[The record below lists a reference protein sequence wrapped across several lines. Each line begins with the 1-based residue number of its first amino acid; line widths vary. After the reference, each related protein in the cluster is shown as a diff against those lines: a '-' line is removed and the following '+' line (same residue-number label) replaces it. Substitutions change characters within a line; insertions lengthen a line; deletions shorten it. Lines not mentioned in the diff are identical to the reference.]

1 MGGLLFE
8 VAGAHV
14 SRLEDLR
21 LITGAGTY
29 AADWNLPGQL
39 YAHFVRADR
48 AHARIVSIDTE
59 AARSAPGVAGIY
71 TGADAMSAGY
81 TRGLVLLTF
90 PGKGGMQARIP
101 DRPVLAHARVRF
113 VGEPLAL
120 VVASSPSAA
129 QDAAELICVEYEDL
143 PVIID
148 PQAALSAG
156 APQLHEA
163 VPGNMPFEY
172 EAGDRSAVDA
182 AFATAAHVTR
192 LKLESTRVVPN
203 PMEPRACLIAYDA
216 AEERYTVH
224 VCVQG
229 VNMMRRQ
236 CATYTKLPEDRFRV
250 IAKDVG
256 GGFGQRSAAYPEYC
270 AILIAAKDTGRP
282 VKWVSSRTEGFLSD
296 THGRSNVVEGEL
308 ALDREGR
315 FLALR
320 LDWVADMGAFMTPA
334 GPVSH
339 IRNPS
344 TCLTGVYRIPALYGR
359 WRLALTNA
367 APIAAYRG
375 AGRPDI
381 AYVIERLV
389 SNAAA
394 ELGIDAAEIRKRNF
408 IPAEAF
414 PYKTPTGST
423 YDNADLPG
431 VLRKAVALADW
442 NGFADRRA
450 ASERRGKLR
459 GLGIATVIEN
469 TGAGMYPKDE
479 VEIEVS
485 PEGEV
490 IAHTLAHSQ
499 GQGHETT
506 FAMLV
511 AKALEIPV
519 ERVRIREGAPEK
531 APTLIGNHTG
541 GSRSLVGAGTVC
553 HIAAEKLIQQGKSVA
568 AEELGL
574 EPSQI
579 EYWKGEFQ
587 GSEPGKK
594 LTLAELARRRPL
606 VARGEGT
613 FASTFPNG
621 CHIAEVE
628 IDPETG
634 TTKIERYSTVDDCG
648 VVVNHAIV
656 EGQMHG
662 ALAQGA
668 GQVFG
673 EHAVYDRESG
683 QLLTAS
689 FSDYF
694 MPRAGML
701 PDIGMEEHPTAS
713 RVNPLGVKGMGE
725 SGCTASVPALAN
737 AVMDALR
744 PFGIDHVDMPLT
756 ASKVWTALA
765 AARTIP
771 HPRPFSQGARG
782 NS

>member
-1 MGGLLFE
+1 
-8 VAGAHV
+8 
-14 SRLEDLR
+14 
-21 LITGAGTY
+21 
-29 AADWNLPGQL
+29 
-39 YAHFVRADR
+39 
-48 AHARIVSIDTE
+48 
-59 AARSAPGVAGIY
+59 
-71 TGADAMSAGY
+71 
-81 TRGLVLLTF
+81 
-90 PGKGGMQARIP
+90 
-101 DRPVLAHARVRF
+101 
-113 VGEPLAL
+113 
-120 VVASSPSAA
+120 
-129 QDAAELICVEYEDL
+129 
-143 PVIID
+143 
-148 PQAALSAG
+148 
-156 APQLHEA
+156 
-163 VPGNMPFEY
+163 
-172 EAGDRSAVDA
+172 
-182 AFATAAHVTR
+182 
-192 LKLESTRVVPN
+192 VPN

-216 AEERYTVH
+216 KDDRYTIH

-236 CATYTKLPEDRFRV
+236 LGAYTKLPEDKFRV

-296 THGRSNVVEGEL
+296 THGRGNVIEGEL
-308 ALDREGR
+308 ALDSEGR

-320 LDWVADMGAFMTPA
+320 LNWIADMGAYVTPA

-359 WRLALTNA
+359 WRLAVTNT

-394 ELGIDAAEIRKRNF
+394 ELGIDPAELRRRNL

-431 VLRKAVALADW
+431 VLEKALALATW
-442 NGFADRRA
+442 KGFAARRT
-450 ASERRGKLR
+450 ASEKSGKLR

-479 VEIEVS
+479 VEIEVTAK
-485 PEGEV
+485 GEV
-490 IAHTLAHSQ
+490 IAHTIAHSQ

-506 FAMLV
+506 FAMMV
-511 AKALEIPV
+511 AKGLQIPAEQV
-519 ERVRIREGAPEK
+519 RVRQGAPEK
-531 APTLIGNHTG
+531 APTLTGNHTG
-541 GSRSLVGAGTVC
+541 GSRSMVGAGTVC
-553 HIAAEKLIQQGKSVA
+553 YIAAEKLVQQGKSLA

-574 EPSQI
+574 EPSQVS
-579 EYWKGEFQ
+579 YASGEFRGPEAGQ
-587 GSEPGKK
+587 R
-594 LTLAELARRRPL
+594 LTLADLARRRPFS
-606 VARGEGT
+606 ARGEGT

-628 IDPETG
+628 IDPDTG
-634 TTKIERYSTVDDCG
+634 LTDIASYVTVDDCG

-662 ALAQGA
+662 AVAQGA

-673 EHAVYDRESG
+673 EHAVYDRETG
-683 QLLTAS
+683 QLMTAS

-701 PDIGMEEHPTAS
+701 REIEMAEHPTAS
-713 RVNPLGVKGMGE
+713 RVNPLGIKGMGE
-725 SGCTASVPALAN
+725 SGCTASLPALAN
-737 AVMDALR
+737 AVVDALR
-744 PFGIDHVDMPLT
+744 PFGVNHLDMPLT
-756 ASKVWTALA
+756 PSKVWAAIA
-765 AARTIP
+765 AARAK
-771 HPRPFSQGARG
+771 H
-782 NS
+782 